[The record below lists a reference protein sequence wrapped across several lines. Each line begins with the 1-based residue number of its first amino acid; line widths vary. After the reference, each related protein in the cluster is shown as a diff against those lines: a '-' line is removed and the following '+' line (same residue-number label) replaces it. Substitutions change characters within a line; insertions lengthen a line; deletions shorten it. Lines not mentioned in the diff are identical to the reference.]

1 MKTNCFKQAS
11 LHYSLTVAILLS
23 LALPVVPGEAA
34 VETISRWGRTS
45 ATDGDSIHVNI
56 NGWGGAAND
65 PVNLTV
71 GKDTTT
77 QVTVDELNIGPYS
90 TTTVKGKDIEFT
102 GYAGAGTGSITIG
115 DATATD
121 SIHFAKNLNAYR
133 SGWDDSLSGG
143 TITARSAGDI
153 TVGEN
158 INATNTPTLDLAG
171 KDLTVAGRT
180 FFQDGSSSLKGT
192 DTVTLGTAGSN
203 QNSLQV
209 QYSYGKQNQSQ
220 SLYVGGEKAVTTLNG
235 DVFLT
240 SDGPQGNKVTLD
252 GSRITLNATVKPGDT
267 YDWSGRPNSL
277 YAKDVDV
284 TVGNQNTQ
292 STTLNGNLVLSGGS
306 VTLHGT
312 DAVTLNGAKGDGKQ
326 NVIQTAG
333 SNNDTVHV
341 GQADTKQTSITGA
354 MALAPH
360 STLAVQGKNVLLDNG
375 DNRVLAAAG
384 TKVAGTKAVQI
395 GNDPATS
402 DATENTVIKGGITLS
417 SSPLSIHGKNIT
429 WSEGMAPEGDT
440 RSIEEDNTGTHDALV
455 IQQQADTP
463 ATIGDPDSTV
473 SVDGRIISL
482 NGDIAVNGKDIR
494 LYEGTNKNQY
504 VVATTGYNV
513 SLGSDTT
520 DRLSIDGGVLATGG
534 SIDRGV
540 LAIGG
545 SSDGTMALKGRTIT
559 LDAERG
565 HNALQANDMSLDVGS
580 DATRQV
586 SINGEIF
593 SAGEHAPITVEGS
606 TVTLSGSGKED
617 ALVYTTGGSVN
628 VSADTLLVD
637 GTQATYAARTNGG
650 SITLGKEGTHGLI
663 NGELQNGLGGTLVV
677 NLTGADSAINGNIHD
692 LNVERGGDGSTT
704 LNLTDGAQWNF
715 DKDSSVTTL
724 EAKNGTIAF
733 DPSSIDQKLL
743 TRDMDGTGATVQI
756 NSTGT
761 SHDNDRLYIRSRH
774 TGRTE
779 LLLNPVSG
787 SWSDGALGSV
797 LVSVGDEQGSF
808 YVPQQEKTLFF
819 HHIDLGTYQRSNGD
833 AVTDGYNT
841 DWYLK
846 DFRKTET
853 DDHGNHTHFVQNLV
867 GTRGVNYQIWR
878 DGFDTLFKRV
888 GDLHSQSADHP
899 EGVWARVEGTR
910 DKRQGGEFAFG
921 TQSHTYQVG
930 YDKLLGQN
938 AKERHYQGIG
948 VEYNRGHGFWRGG
961 TSDVS
966 GFGVGLYDTH
976 VKPDGQYWDF
986 VVKGQH
992 LSDDVYG
999 GYGARTTLDNNGFS
1013 AGVEYGYKRQ
1023 NRQGWFVEPQAQFT
1037 LGWLKGAGATL
1048 ANGVQYEENDI
1059 HSAVGRAGLR
1069 AGYEDHRAQLFAKA
1083 DWYHEFGG
1091 SGQVRLSNDEG
1102 LLRLDQD
1109 YGDNWFEYGFGLAV
1123 QLAPNS
1129 QFYLDAEKSNSGAY
1143 HKDWSWDAGVRC
1155 TF

>member
-1 MKTNCFKQAS
+1 MKIICFKQSS
-11 LHYSLTVAILLS
+11 LHYSLTAAILLS
-23 LALPVVPGEAA
+23 LALPVLPGEAA

-121 SIHFAKNLNAYR
+121 SIHFAKGLYAYR
-133 SGWDDSLSGG
+133 SGWDYSLSGG
-143 TITARSAGDI
+143 TVTARSAGDI
-153 TVGEN
+153 TVDGGISAN
-158 INATNTPTLDLAG
+158 NGSTLDLAG
-171 KDLTVAGRT
+171 KDLTIAGKT
-180 FFQDGSSSLKGT
+180 FFQDGSSSLEGT
-192 DTVTLGTAGSN
+192 GTVTLGTAGSN
-203 QNSLQV
+203 QNALQV
-209 QYSYGKQNQSQ
+209 IYTYGNKNQ

-235 DVFLT
+235 GAFLD
-240 SDGPQGNKVTLD
+240 SDGSLGNKVTLD
-252 GSRITLNATVKPGDT
+252 GSRIALNATVKPDASDP
-267 YDWSGRPNSL
+267 DWAGRSNSL
-277 YAKDVDV
+277 YVKDVDV
-284 TVGNQNTQ
+284 TVGNQNTET
-292 STTLNGNLVLSGGS
+292 TTLNGNLTLSGGS
-306 VTLHGT
+306 ATLYGT
-312 DAVTLNGAKGDGKQ
+312 DAVTLNGARGDKQ
-326 NVIQTAG
+326 AVIRMAG
-333 SNNDTVHV
+333 AGHDTVHV

-354 MALAPH
+354 IAMAYDT
-360 STLAVQGKNVLLDNG
+360 TLTVSGKNILLDNG
-375 DNRVLAAAG
+375 GNRVLVAAG
-384 TKVAGTKAVQI
+384 SKTIQL
-395 GNDPATS
+395 GNDPAAG
-402 DATENTVIKGGITLS
+402 DDTENTVIKGGVTLS
-417 SSPLSIHGKNIT
+417 ASPLSIHGKNIT
-429 WSEGMAPEGDT
+429 WSEGMDPEWGT
-440 RSIEEDNTGTHDALV
+440 KSIEEDNTDTHDALV
-455 IQQQADTP
+455 IQHQDDTP
-463 ATIGDPDSTV
+463 ATIGDSDSTV
-473 SVDGRIISL
+473 SVDGRLISL
-482 NGDIAVNGKDIR
+482 NGDIAVDGKAIH
-494 LYEGTNKNQY
+494 LFEGTNKNQY
-504 VVATTGYNV
+504 LVATTGYNV
-513 SLGSDTT
+513 DLGSDTT
-520 DRLSIDGGVLATGG
+520 ETLAIDGGVLAM
-534 SIDRGV
+534 
-540 LAIGG
+540 GG
-545 SSDGTMALKGRTIT
+545 SSDGTMTLKGRTIT
-559 LDAERG
+559 LDAGSG
-565 HNALQANDMSLDVGS
+565 HNAIQANNMPLDVGDTS
-580 DATRQV
+580 TKQV
-586 SINGEIF
+586 AVNGEIF

-617 ALVYTTGGSVN
+617 ALVYTTGGSVD

-637 GTQATYAARTNGG
+637 GTQSTYAARTGGG
-650 SITLGKEGTHGLI
+650 SITLGKTGTHGLI

-692 LNVERGGDGSTT
+692 LNVEQGGDGNTT

-733 DPSSIDQKLL
+733 EPSSTDQKLL

-761 SHDNDRLYIRSRH
+761 SHDNDRLYIRGSH

-808 YVPQQEKTLFF
+808 YVPQQEKDLFF
-819 HHIDLGTYQRSNGD
+819 HHIDLGTYQRCNGD
-833 AVTDGYNT
+833 TVTDGYNT

-867 GTRGVNYQIWR
+867 GARGVNYQIWR

-938 AKERHYQGIG
+938 NKERHYQGIG

-1069 AGYEDHRAQLFAKA
+1069 AGFEDHRAQLFAKA

-1129 QFYLDAEKSNSGAY
+1129 QFYLDAEKSNTGAY
-1143 HKDWSWDAGVRC
+1143 HKNWSWDAGVRW

>member
-1 MKTNCFKQAS
+1 MKIICFKQSS

-121 SIHFAKNLNAYR
+121 SIHFAKGLYAYR
-133 SGWDDSLSGG
+133 SGWDYSLSGG
-143 TITARSAGDI
+143 TVTARSAGDI
-153 TVGEN
+153 TVDGGISAN
-158 INATNTPTLDLAG
+158 NGSTLDLAG
-171 KDLTVAGRT
+171 KDLTIAGKT
-180 FFQDGSSSLKGT
+180 FFQDGSSSLEGT
-192 DTVTLGTAGSN
+192 GTVTLGTAGSN
-203 QNSLQV
+203 QNALQV
-209 QYSYGKQNQSQ
+209 IYTYGNKNQ
-220 SLYVGGEKAVTTLNG
+220 SLYVGGEKVVTTLNG
-235 DVFLT
+235 GAFLD
-240 SDGPQGNKVTLD
+240 SDGSLGNKVTLD
-252 GSRITLNATVKPGDT
+252 GSRIALNATVKPDASDP
-267 YDWSGRPNSL
+267 DWAGRSNSL
-277 YAKDVDV
+277 YVKDVDV
-284 TVGNQNTQ
+284 TVGNQNTET
-292 STTLNGNLVLSGGS
+292 TTLNGNLTLSGGS
-306 VTLHGT
+306 ATLYGT
-312 DAVTLNGAKGDGKQ
+312 DAVTLNGARGDKQ
-326 NVIQTAG
+326 AVIRMAG
-333 SNNDTVHV
+333 AGHDTVHV

-354 MALAPH
+354 IAMAYDT
-360 STLAVQGKNVLLDNG
+360 TLTVSGKNILLDNG
-375 DNRVLAAAG
+375 GNRVLVAAG
-384 TKVAGTKAVQI
+384 SKTIQL
-395 GNDPATS
+395 GNDPAAG
-402 DATENTVIKGGITLS
+402 DATENTVIKGGVTLS
-417 SSPLSIHGKNIT
+417 ASPLSIHGKNIT
-429 WSEGMAPEGDT
+429 WSEGMDPEWGT
-440 RSIEEDNTGTHDALV
+440 KSIEEDNTDTHDALV
-455 IQQQADTP
+455 IQHQDDTP
-463 ATIGDPDSTV
+463 ATIGDSDSTV
-473 SVDGRIISL
+473 SVDGRLISL
-482 NGDIAVNGKDIR
+482 SGDMTVNGKAIH
-494 LYEGTNKNQY
+494 LFEGTNKNQY
-504 VVATTGYNV
+504 LVATTGYNV
-513 SLGSDTT
+513 DLGSDTT
-520 DRLSIDGGVLATGG
+520 ETLAIDGGVLAMGG
-534 SIDRGV
+534 N
-540 LAIGG
+540 
-545 SSDGTMALKGRTIT
+545 SDGTMALKGQAIT
-559 LDAERG
+559 LDAGSG
-565 HNALQANDMSLDVGS
+565 HNAIQANNMPLDVGDTS
-580 DATRQV
+580 TKQV
-586 SINGEIF
+586 AVNGEIF

-650 SITLGKEGTHGLI
+650 SITLGKDGTHGLI
-663 NGELQNGLGGTLVV
+663 NGNLQNGLGGTLVV

-692 LNVERGGDGSTT
+692 LNVEQGGDGTTT

-733 DPSSIDQKLL
+733 DPSSTDQKLL
-743 TRDMDGTGATVQI
+743 TRDMDGIGATVQI

-761 SHDNDRLYIRSRH
+761 SHDNDRLYIRGSH

-819 HHIDLGTYQRSNGD
+819 HHVDLGTYQRSKGD
-833 AVTDGYNT
+833 TVTDGYNT

-867 GTRGVNYQIWR
+867 GARGVNYQIWR

-899 EGVWARVEGTR
+899 EGVWARVQGTR
-910 DKRQGGEFAFG
+910 DERQGGEFAFG

-948 VEYNRGHGFWRGG
+948 VEYNRGHGFWQGG

-1023 NRQGWFVEPQAQFT
+1023 DRQGWFVEPQAQFT

-1069 AGYEDHRAQLFAKA
+1069 AGFEDHRAQLFAKA

-1143 HKDWSWDAGVRC
+1143 HKNWSWDAGVRW

>member
-1 MKTNCFKQAS
+1 MKIICFKQSS
-11 LHYSLTVAILLS
+11 LHYSLTAAILLS
-23 LALPVVPGEAA
+23 LALPVLPGEAA

-121 SIHFAKNLNAYR
+121 SIHFAKGLYAYR
-133 SGWDDSLSGG
+133 SGWDYSLSGG
-143 TITARSAGDI
+143 TVTARSAGDI
-153 TVGEN
+153 TVDGGISAN
-158 INATNTPTLDLAG
+158 NGSTLDLAG
-171 KDLTVAGRT
+171 KDLTIAGKT
-180 FFQDGSSSLKGT
+180 FFQDGSSSLEGT
-192 DTVTLGTAGSN
+192 GTVTLGTAGSN
-203 QNSLQV
+203 QNALQV
-209 QYSYGKQNQSQ
+209 IYTYGNKNQ

-235 DVFLT
+235 GAFLD
-240 SDGPQGNKVTLD
+240 SDGSLGNKVTLD
-252 GSRITLNATVKPGDT
+252 GSRIALNATVKPDASDP
-267 YDWSGRPNSL
+267 DWAGRSNSL
-277 YAKDVDV
+277 YVKDVDV
-284 TVGNQNTQ
+284 TVGNQNTET
-292 STTLNGNLVLSGGS
+292 TTLNGNLTLSGGS
-306 VTLHGT
+306 ATLYGT
-312 DAVTLNGAKGDGKQ
+312 DAVTLNGARGDKQ
-326 NVIQTAG
+326 AVIRMAG
-333 SNNDTVHV
+333 AGHDTVHV

-354 MALAPH
+354 IAMAYDT
-360 STLAVQGKNVLLDNG
+360 TLTVSGKNILLDNG
-375 DNRVLAAAG
+375 GNRVLVAAG
-384 TKVAGTKAVQI
+384 SKTIQL
-395 GNDPATS
+395 GNDPAAG
-402 DATENTVIKGGITLS
+402 DATENTVIKGGVTLS
-417 SSPLSIHGKNIT
+417 ASPLSIHGKNIT
-429 WSEGMAPEGDT
+429 WSEGMDPEWGT
-440 RSIEEDNTGTHDALV
+440 KSIEEDNTDTHDALV
-455 IQQQADTP
+455 IQHQDDTP
-463 ATIGDPDSTV
+463 ATIGDSDSTV
-473 SVDGRIISL
+473 SVDGRLISL
-482 NGDIAVNGKDIR
+482 NGDIAVDGKAIH
-494 LYEGTNKNQY
+494 LFEGTNKNQY
-504 VVATTGYNV
+504 LVATTGYNV
-513 SLGSDTT
+513 DLGSDTT
-520 DRLSIDGGVLATGG
+520 ETLAIDGGVLAM
-534 SIDRGV
+534 
-540 LAIGG
+540 GG
-545 SSDGTMALKGRTIT
+545 SSDGTMTLKGRTIT
-559 LDAERG
+559 LDAGSG
-565 HNALQANDMSLDVGS
+565 HNAIQANNMPLDVGDTS
-580 DATRQV
+580 TKQV
-586 SINGEIF
+586 AVNGEIF

-617 ALVYTTGGSVN
+617 ALVYTTGGSVD

-637 GTQATYAARTNGG
+637 GTQSTYAARTGGG
-650 SITLGKEGTHGLI
+650 SITLGKTGTHGLI

-692 LNVERGGDGSTT
+692 LNVEQGGDGNTT

-733 DPSSIDQKLL
+733 EPSSTDQKLL

-761 SHDNDRLYIRSRH
+761 SHDNDRLYIRGSH

-808 YVPQQEKTLFF
+808 YVPQQEKDLFF
-819 HHIDLGTYQRSNGD
+819 HHIDLGTYQRCNGD
-833 AVTDGYNT
+833 TVTDGYNT

-867 GTRGVNYQIWR
+867 GARGVNYQIWR

-910 DKRQGGEFAFG
+910 DERQGGEFAFG

-938 AKERHYQGIG
+938 NKERHYQGIG

-1069 AGYEDHRAQLFAKA
+1069 AGFEDHRAQLFAKA

-1129 QFYLDAEKSNSGAY
+1129 QFYLDAEKSNTGAY
-1143 HKDWSWDAGVRC
+1143 HKNWSWDAGVRW

>member
-1 MKTNCFKQAS
+1 MKIICFKQSS
-11 LHYSLTVAILLS
+11 LHYSLTAAILLS
-23 LALPVVPGEAA
+23 LALPVLPGEAA

-121 SIHFAKNLNAYR
+121 SIHFAKGLYAYR
-133 SGWDDSLSGG
+133 SGWDYSLSGG
-143 TITARSAGDI
+143 TVTARSAGDI
-153 TVGEN
+153 TVDGGISAN
-158 INATNTPTLDLAG
+158 NGSTLDLAG
-171 KDLTVAGRT
+171 KDLTIAGKT
-180 FFQDGSSSLKGT
+180 FFQDGSSSLEGT
-192 DTVTLGTAGSN
+192 GTVTLGTAGSN
-203 QNSLQV
+203 QNALQV
-209 QYSYGKQNQSQ
+209 IYTYGNKNQ

-235 DVFLT
+235 GAFLD
-240 SDGPQGNKVTLD
+240 SDGSLGNKVTLD
-252 GSRITLNATVKPGDT
+252 GSRIALNATVKPDASDP
-267 YDWSGRPNSL
+267 DWAGRSNSL
-277 YAKDVDV
+277 YVKDVDV
-284 TVGNQNTQ
+284 TVGNQNTET
-292 STTLNGNLVLSGGS
+292 TTLNGNLTLSGGS
-306 VTLHGT
+306 ATLYGT
-312 DAVTLNGAKGDGKQ
+312 DAVTLNGARGDKQ
-326 NVIQTAG
+326 AVIRMAG
-333 SNNDTVHV
+333 AGHDTVHV

-354 MALAPH
+354 IAMAYDT
-360 STLAVQGKNVLLDNG
+360 TLTVSGKNILLDNG
-375 DNRVLAAAG
+375 GNRVLVAAG
-384 TKVAGTKAVQI
+384 SKTIQL
-395 GNDPATS
+395 GNDPAAG
-402 DATENTVIKGGITLS
+402 DATENTVIKGGVTLS
-417 SSPLSIHGKNIT
+417 ASPLSIHGKNIT
-429 WSEGMAPEGDT
+429 WSEGMDPEWGT
-440 RSIEEDNTGTHDALV
+440 KSIEEDNTDTHDALV
-455 IQQQADTP
+455 IQHQDDTP
-463 ATIGDPDSTV
+463 ATIGDSDSTV
-473 SVDGRIISL
+473 SVDGRLISL
-482 NGDIAVNGKDIR
+482 NGDIAVDGKAIH
-494 LYEGTNKNQY
+494 LFEGTNKNQY
-504 VVATTGYNV
+504 LVATTGYNV
-513 SLGSDTT
+513 DLGSDTT
-520 DRLSIDGGVLATGG
+520 ETLAIDGGVLAM
-534 SIDRGV
+534 
-540 LAIGG
+540 GG
-545 SSDGTMALKGRTIT
+545 SSDGTMTLKGRTIT
-559 LDAERG
+559 LDAGSG
-565 HNALQANDMSLDVGS
+565 HNAIQANNMPLDVGDTS
-580 DATRQV
+580 TKQV
-586 SINGEIF
+586 AVNGEIF

-617 ALVYTTGGSVN
+617 ALVYTTGGSVD

-637 GTQATYAARTNGG
+637 GTQSTYAARTGGG
-650 SITLGKEGTHGLI
+650 SITLGKTGTHGLI

-692 LNVERGGDGSTT
+692 LNVEQGGDGNTT

-733 DPSSIDQKLL
+733 EPSSTDQKLL

-761 SHDNDRLYIRSRH
+761 SHDNDRLYIRGSH

-808 YVPQQEKTLFF
+808 YVPQQEKDLFF
-819 HHIDLGTYQRSNGD
+819 HHIDLGTYQRCNGD
-833 AVTDGYNT
+833 TVTDGYNT

-867 GTRGVNYQIWR
+867 GARGVNYQIWR

-938 AKERHYQGIG
+938 NKERHYQGIG

-1069 AGYEDHRAQLFAKA
+1069 AGFEDHRAQLFAKA

-1129 QFYLDAEKSNSGAY
+1129 QFYLDAEKSNTGAY
-1143 HKDWSWDAGVRC
+1143 HKNWSWDAGVRW

>member
-1 MKTNCFKQAS
+1 M
-11 LHYSLTVAILLS
+11 
-23 LALPVVPGEAA
+23 
-34 VETISRWGRTS
+34 
-45 ATDGDSIHVNI
+45 
-56 NGWGGAAND
+56 
-65 PVNLTV
+65 
-71 GKDTTT
+71 
-77 QVTVDELNIGPYS
+77 
-90 TTTVKGKDIEFT
+90 
-102 GYAGAGTGSITIG
+102 
-115 DATATD
+115 
-121 SIHFAKNLNAYR
+121 
-133 SGWDDSLSGG
+133 
-143 TITARSAGDI
+143 
-153 TVGEN
+153 
-158 INATNTPTLDLAG
+158 DLAG
-171 KDLTVAGRT
+171 KDLTIAGKT
-180 FFQDGSSSLKGT
+180 FFQDGSSSLEGT
-192 DTVTLGTAGSN
+192 GTVTLGTAGSN
-203 QNSLQV
+203 QNALQV
-209 QYSYGKQNQSQ
+209 IYTYGNKNQ

-235 DVFLT
+235 GAFLD
-240 SDGPQGNKVTLD
+240 SDGSLGNKVTLD
-252 GSRITLNATVKPGDT
+252 GSRIALNATVKPDASDP
-267 YDWSGRPNSL
+267 DWAGRSNSL
-277 YAKDVDV
+277 YVKDVDV
-284 TVGNQNTQ
+284 TVGNQNTET
-292 STTLNGNLVLSGGS
+292 TTLNGNLTLSGGS
-306 VTLHGT
+306 ATLYGT
-312 DAVTLNGAKGDGKQ
+312 DAVTLNGARGDKQ
-326 NVIQTAG
+326 AVIRMAG
-333 SNNDTVHV
+333 AGHDTVHV

-354 MALAPH
+354 IAMAYDT
-360 STLAVQGKNVLLDNG
+360 TLTVSGKNILLDNG
-375 DNRVLAAAG
+375 GNRVLVAAG
-384 TKVAGTKAVQI
+384 SKTIQL
-395 GNDPATS
+395 GNDPAAG
-402 DATENTVIKGGITLS
+402 DATENTVIKGGVTLS
-417 SSPLSIHGKNIT
+417 ASPLSIHGKNIT
-429 WSEGMAPEGDT
+429 WSEGMDPEWGT
-440 RSIEEDNTGTHDALV
+440 KSIEEDNTDTHDALV
-455 IQQQADTP
+455 IQHQDDTP
-463 ATIGDPDSTV
+463 ATIGDSDSTV
-473 SVDGRIISL
+473 SVDGRLISL
-482 NGDIAVNGKDIR
+482 NGDIAVDGKAIH
-494 LYEGTNKNQY
+494 LFEGTNKNQY
-504 VVATTGYNV
+504 LVATTGYNV
-513 SLGSDTT
+513 DLGSDTT
-520 DRLSIDGGVLATGG
+520 ETLAIDGGVLAM
-534 SIDRGV
+534 
-540 LAIGG
+540 GG
-545 SSDGTMALKGRTIT
+545 SSDGTMTLKGRTIT
-559 LDAERG
+559 LDAGSG
-565 HNALQANDMSLDVGS
+565 HNAIQANNMPLDVGDTS
-580 DATRQV
+580 TKQV
-586 SINGEIF
+586 AVNGEIF

-617 ALVYTTGGSVN
+617 ALVYTTGGSVD

-637 GTQATYAARTNGG
+637 GTQSTYAARTGGG
-650 SITLGKEGTHGLI
+650 SITLGKTGTHGLI

-692 LNVERGGDGSTT
+692 LNVEQGGDGNTT

-733 DPSSIDQKLL
+733 EPSSTDQKLL

-761 SHDNDRLYIRSRH
+761 SHDNDRLYIRGSH

-779 LLLNPVSG
+779 LLLNPVNG

-808 YVPQQEKTLFF
+808 YVPQQEKDLFF
-819 HHIDLGTYQRSNGD
+819 HHIDLGTYQRCNGD
-833 AVTDGYNT
+833 TVTDGYNT

-867 GTRGVNYQIWR
+867 GARGVNYQIWR

-910 DKRQGGEFAFG
+910 DKRQDGEFAFG

-938 AKERHYQGIG
+938 NKERHYQGIG

-1083 DWYHEFGG
+1083 NWYHEFGG

-1143 HKDWSWDAGVRC
+1143 HKDWSWDAGVRW

>member
-1 MKTNCFKQAS
+1 MKIICFKQSS
-11 LHYSLTVAILLS
+11 LHYSLTAAILLS
-23 LALPVVPGEAA
+23 LALPVLPGEAA

-121 SIHFAKNLNAYR
+121 SIHFAKGLYAYR
-133 SGWDDSLSGG
+133 SGWDYSLSGG
-143 TITARSAGDI
+143 TVTARSAGDI
-153 TVGEN
+153 TVDGGISAN
-158 INATNTPTLDLAG
+158 NGSTLDLAG
-171 KDLTVAGRT
+171 KDLTIAGKT
-180 FFQDGSSSLKGT
+180 FFQDGSSSLEGT
-192 DTVTLGTAGSN
+192 GTVTLGTAGSN
-203 QNSLQV
+203 QNALQV
-209 QYSYGKQNQSQ
+209 IYTYGNKNQ

-235 DVFLT
+235 GAFLD
-240 SDGPQGNKVTLD
+240 SDGSLGNKVTLD
-252 GSRITLNATVKPGDT
+252 GSRIALNATVKPDASDP
-267 YDWSGRPNSL
+267 DWAGRSNSL
-277 YAKDVDV
+277 YVKDVDV
-284 TVGNQNTQ
+284 TVGNQNTET
-292 STTLNGNLVLSGGS
+292 TTLNGNLTLSGGS
-306 VTLHGT
+306 ATLYGT
-312 DAVTLNGAKGDGKQ
+312 DAVTLNGARGDKQ
-326 NVIQTAG
+326 AVIRMAG
-333 SNNDTVHV
+333 AGHDTVHV

-354 MALAPH
+354 IAMAYDT
-360 STLAVQGKNVLLDNG
+360 TLTVSGKNILLDNG
-375 DNRVLAAAG
+375 GNRVLVAAG
-384 TKVAGTKAVQI
+384 SKTIQL
-395 GNDPATS
+395 GNDPAAG
-402 DATENTVIKGGITLS
+402 DATENTVIKGGVTLS
-417 SSPLSIHGKNIT
+417 ASPLSIHGKNIT
-429 WSEGMAPEGDT
+429 WSEGMDPEWGT
-440 RSIEEDNTGTHDALV
+440 KSIEEDNTDTHDALV
-455 IQQQADTP
+455 IQHQDDTP
-463 ATIGDPDSTV
+463 ATIGDSDSTV
-473 SVDGRIISL
+473 SVDGRLISL
-482 NGDIAVNGKDIR
+482 NGDIAVDGKAIH
-494 LYEGTNKNQY
+494 LFEGTNKNQY
-504 VVATTGYNV
+504 LVATTGYNV
-513 SLGSDTT
+513 DLGSDTT
-520 DRLSIDGGVLATGG
+520 ETLAIDGGVLAM
-534 SIDRGV
+534 
-540 LAIGG
+540 GG
-545 SSDGTMALKGRTIT
+545 SSDGTMTLKGRTIT
-559 LDAERG
+559 LDAGSG
-565 HNALQANDMSLDVGS
+565 HNAIQANNMPLDVGDTS
-580 DATRQV
+580 TKQV
-586 SINGEIF
+586 AVNGEIF

-617 ALVYTTGGSVN
+617 ALVYTTGGSVD

-637 GTQATYAARTNGG
+637 GTQSTYAARTGGG
-650 SITLGKEGTHGLI
+650 SITLGKTGTHGLI

-692 LNVERGGDGSTT
+692 LNVEQGGDGTTT
-704 LNLTDGAQWNF
+704 LNLMDGAQWNF

-733 DPSSIDQKLL
+733 EPSSTDQKLL

-761 SHDNDRLYIRSRH
+761 SHDNDRLYIRGSH

-808 YVPQQEKTLFF
+808 YVPQQEKDLFF
-819 HHIDLGTYQRSNGD
+819 HHIDLGTYQRCNGD
-833 AVTDGYNT
+833 TVTDGYNT

-867 GTRGVNYQIWR
+867 GARGVNYQIWR

-938 AKERHYQGIG
+938 NKERHYQGIG

-1069 AGYEDHRAQLFAKA
+1069 AGFEDHRAQLFAKA
-1083 DWYHEFGG
+1083 NWYHEFGG

-1143 HKDWSWDAGVRC
+1143 HKDWSWDAGVRW

>member
-1 MKTNCFKQAS
+1 MKIICFKQSS
-11 LHYSLTVAILLS
+11 LHYSLTAAILLS

-34 VETISRWGRTS
+34 VETISRWGNTS
-45 ATDGDSIHVNI
+45 ATEGDSIHVNI

-121 SIHFAKNLNAYR
+121 SIHFAKGLYAYR
-133 SGWDDSLSGG
+133 SGWDYSLSGG
-143 TITARSAGDI
+143 TVTARSAGDI
-153 TVGEN
+153 TVDGGISAN
-158 INATNTPTLDLAG
+158 NGSTLDLAG
-171 KDLTVAGRT
+171 KDLTIAGKT
-180 FFQDGSSSLKGT
+180 FFQDGSSSLEGT
-192 DTVTLGTAGSN
+192 GTVTLGTAGSN
-203 QNSLQV
+203 QNALQV
-209 QYSYGKQNQSQ
+209 IYTYGNKNQ

-235 DVFLT
+235 GAFLD
-240 SDGPQGNKVTLD
+240 SDGSLGNKVTLD
-252 GSRITLNATVKPGDT
+252 GSRIALNATVKPDASDP
-267 YDWSGRPNSL
+267 DWAGRSNSL
-277 YAKDVDV
+277 YVKDVDV
-284 TVGNQNTQ
+284 TVGNQNTET
-292 STTLNGNLVLSGGS
+292 TTLNGNLTLSGGS
-306 VTLHGT
+306 ATLYGT
-312 DAVTLNGAKGDGKQ
+312 DAVTLNGARGDKQ
-326 NVIQTAG
+326 AVIRMAG
-333 SNNDTVHV
+333 AGHDTVHV

-354 MALAPH
+354 IAMAYDT
-360 STLAVQGKNVLLDNG
+360 TLTVSGKNILLDNG
-375 DNRVLAAAG
+375 GNRVLVAAG
-384 TKVAGTKAVQI
+384 SKTIQL
-395 GNDPATS
+395 GNDPAAG
-402 DATENTVIKGGITLS
+402 DATENTVIKGGVTLS
-417 SSPLSIHGKNIT
+417 ASPLSIHGKNIT
-429 WSEGMAPEGDT
+429 WSEGMDPEWGT
-440 RSIEEDNTGTHDALV
+440 KSIEEDNTDTHDALV
-455 IQQQADTP
+455 IQHQDDTP
-463 ATIGDPDSTV
+463 ATIGDSDSTV
-473 SVDGRIISL
+473 SVDGRLISL
-482 NGDIAVNGKDIR
+482 NGDIAVDGKAIH
-494 LYEGTNKNQY
+494 LFEGTNKNQY
-504 VVATTGYNV
+504 LVATTGYNV
-513 SLGSDTT
+513 DLGSDTT
-520 DRLSIDGGVLATGG
+520 ETLAIDGGVLAM
-534 SIDRGV
+534 
-540 LAIGG
+540 GG

-692 LNVERGGDGSTT
+692 LNVEQGGDGTTT
-704 LNLTDGAQWNF
+704 LNLMDGAQWNF

-733 DPSSIDQKLL
+733 DPSSTDQKLL

-761 SHDNDRLYIRSRH
+761 SHDNDRLYIRGSH

-819 HHIDLGTYQRSNGD
+819 HHVDLGTYQRSNGD

-853 DDHGNHTHFVQNLV
+853 DDHGKHTHFVQNLV
-867 GTRGVNYQIWR
+867 GARGVNYQIWR

-910 DKRQGGEFAFG
+910 DERQGGEFAFG

-930 YDKLLGQN
+930 YDKLLG
-938 AKERHYQGIG
+938 
-948 VEYNRGHGFWRGG
+948 
-961 TSDVS
+961 
-966 GFGVGLYDTH
+966 
-976 VKPDGQYWDF
+976 
-986 VVKGQH
+986 
-992 LSDDVYG
+992 
-999 GYGARTTLDNNGFS
+999 
-1013 AGVEYGYKRQ
+1013 
-1023 NRQGWFVEPQAQFT
+1023 
-1037 LGWLKGAGATL
+1037 
-1048 ANGVQYEENDI
+1048 
-1059 HSAVGRAGLR
+1059 
-1069 AGYEDHRAQLFAKA
+1069 
-1083 DWYHEFGG
+1083 
-1091 SGQVRLSNDEG
+1091 
-1102 LLRLDQD
+1102 
-1109 YGDNWFEYGFGLAV
+1109 
-1123 QLAPNS
+1123 
-1129 QFYLDAEKSNSGAY
+1129 
-1143 HKDWSWDAGVRC
+1143 
-1155 TF
+1155 

>member
-1 MKTNCFKQAS
+1 MKTIYSKHKT
-11 LHYSLTVAILLS
+11 LGRSLTAAILLS
-23 LALPVVPGEAA
+23 LALPVLPGEAA
-34 VETISRWGRTS
+34 ETISRWTRTS
-45 ATDGDSIHVNI
+45 ATEGDSIAVDI
-56 NGWGGAAND
+56 NGWGGEAAD

-71 GKDTTT
+71 GKDTT
-77 QVTVDELNIGPYS
+77 QKVTIGEYNAGPYS
-90 TTTVKGKDIEFT
+90 TTTVKGKEIGFT
-102 GYAGAGTGSITIG
+102 GYTGVGSGSITIG

-143 TITARSAGDI
+143 TIIARSAGDI
-153 TVGEN
+153 TVDGN

-192 DTVTLGTAGSN
+192 DTVTLGTAGGD
-203 QNSLQV
+203 QNALQV
-209 QYSYGKQNQSQ
+209 IYTYGNKNQ

-235 DVFLT
+235 GAFLD
-240 SDGPQGNKVTLD
+240 SDGPLGNKVTLD
-252 GSRITLNATVKPGDT
+252 GSRITLNATVKPDASD
-267 YDWSGRPNSL
+267 YDWAGRSNSL
-277 YAKDVDV
+277 YVKDVDV
-284 TVGNQNTQ
+284 TVGNKNTE
-292 STTLNGNLVLSGGS
+292 STTLNGNLTLSGGS
-306 VTLHGT
+306 ATLHGT
-312 DAVTLNGAKGDGKQ
+312 DAVTLNGAKGDKQ
-326 NVIQTAG
+326 AVIRMAG
-333 SNNDTVHV
+333 SGHDTVHV
-341 GQADTKQTSITGA
+341 GQADTKQTSITGGIA
-354 MALAPH
+354 MAYDT
-360 STLAVQGKNVLLDNG
+360 TLTVSGKNVLLDNR
-375 DNRVLAAAG
+375 DNRLLVAAG
-384 TKVAGTKAVQI
+384 TKTLQI
-395 GNDPATS
+395 GNDPAAG
-402 DATENTVIKGGITLS
+402 DATENTIIKGGIVLS
-417 SSPLSIHGKNIT
+417 ASPLAIHGKNIT
-429 WSEGMAPEGDT
+429 WSEVMAPELN
-440 RSIEEDNTGTHDALV
+440 IEPGNTGTHDALV
-455 IQQQADTP
+455 IQHQDDTP
-463 ATIGDPDSTV
+463 ATIGDSDSTV
-473 SVDGRIISL
+473 SVDGRLISL
-482 NGDIAVNGKDIR
+482 SGDIVVDGKDIH

-504 VVATTGYNV
+504 LVATTGYNV
-513 SLGSDTT
+513 DLGSDTT
-520 DRLSIDGGVLATGG
+520 ETLAIDGGVLAM
-534 SIDRGV
+534 
-540 LAIGG
+540 GG
-545 SSDGTMALKGRTIT
+545 SSDGTMTLKGQTIT
-559 LDAERG
+559 LDAGSG
-565 HNALQANDMSLDVGS
+565 HNALQANNMPLDVG
-580 DATRQV
+580 DASTKQV
-586 SINGEIF
+586 AVNGEIF

-606 TVTLSGSGKED
+606 TVTLSGNGKED

-650 SITLGKEGTHGLI
+650 SITLGKDGTHGLI
-663 NGELQNGLGGTLVV
+663 NGNLQNGLGGTLVV

-692 LNVERGGDGSTT
+692 LNVEQGGDGTTT

-733 DPSSIDQKLL
+733 DPSSTDQKLL
-743 TRDMDGTGATVQI
+743 TRNMDGIGATVQI

-761 SHDNDRLYIRSRH
+761 SHDNDRLYIRGSH

-779 LLLNPVSG
+779 LQLNPVSG
-787 SWSDGALGSV
+787 SWSDGALGSI

-819 HHIDLGTYQRSNGD
+819 HHVDLGTYQRSNGD
-833 AVTDGYNT
+833 TVTDGYNT

-867 GTRGVNYQIWR
+867 GARGVNYQIWR
-878 DGFDTLFKRV
+878 DGFDTLFKRL

-899 EGVWARVEGTR
+899 EGVWARVKGTR
-910 DKRQGGEFAFG
+910 DERRGGEFGFG

-948 VEYNRGHGFWRGG
+948 LEYNRGHGFWQGG
-961 TSDVS
+961 TSDVN

-1013 AGVEYGYKRQ
+1013 AGAEYGYKRQ

-1069 AGYEDHRAQLFAKA
+1069 AGFEGPRAQLFAKA
-1083 DWYHEFGG
+1083 DWFHEFGG
-1091 SGQVRLSNDEG
+1091 NGQVRLSNDEG
-1102 LLRLDQD
+1102 LLRLRQD
-1109 YGDNWFEYGFGLAV
+1109 YSDNWFEYGFGLAV

-1129 QFYLDAEKSNSGAY
+1129 QFYLDAEKSNTGAY
-1143 HKDWSWDAGVRC
+1143 HKNWSWDAGVRW

>member
-1 MKTNCFKQAS
+1 MKIICFKQSS
-11 LHYSLTVAILLS
+11 LHYSLTAAILLS
-23 LALPVVPGEAA
+23 LALPVLPGEAA

-121 SIHFAKNLNAYR
+121 SIHFAKGLYAYR
-133 SGWDDSLSGG
+133 SGWDYSLSGG
-143 TITARSAGDI
+143 TVTARSAGDI
-153 TVGEN
+153 TVDGGISAN
-158 INATNTPTLDLAG
+158 NGSTLDLAG
-171 KDLTVAGRT
+171 KDLTIAGKT
-180 FFQDGSSSLKGT
+180 FFQDGSSSLEGT
-192 DTVTLGTAGSN
+192 GTVTLGTAGSN
-203 QNSLQV
+203 QNALQV
-209 QYSYGKQNQSQ
+209 IYTYGNKNQ

-235 DVFLT
+235 GAFLD
-240 SDGPQGNKVTLD
+240 SDGSLGNKVTLD
-252 GSRITLNATVKPGDT
+252 GSRIALNATVKPDASDP
-267 YDWSGRPNSL
+267 DWAGRSNSL
-277 YAKDVDV
+277 YVKDVDV
-284 TVGNQNTQ
+284 TVGNQNTET
-292 STTLNGNLVLSGGS
+292 TTLNGNLTLSGGS
-306 VTLHGT
+306 ATLYGT
-312 DAVTLNGAKGDGKQ
+312 DAVTLNGARGDKQ
-326 NVIQTAG
+326 AVIRMAG
-333 SNNDTVHV
+333 AGHDTVHV

-354 MALAPH
+354 IAMAYDT
-360 STLAVQGKNVLLDNG
+360 TLTVSGKNILLDNG
-375 DNRVLAAAG
+375 GNRVLVAAG
-384 TKVAGTKAVQI
+384 SKTIQL
-395 GNDPATS
+395 GNDPAAG
-402 DATENTVIKGGITLS
+402 DATENTVIKGGVTLS
-417 SSPLSIHGKNIT
+417 ASPLSIHGKNIT
-429 WSEGMAPEGDT
+429 WSEGMDPEWGT
-440 RSIEEDNTGTHDALV
+440 KSIEEDNTDTHDALV
-455 IQQQADTP
+455 IQHQDDTP
-463 ATIGDPDSTV
+463 ATIGDSDSTV
-473 SVDGRIISL
+473 SVDGRLISL
-482 NGDIAVNGKDIR
+482 NGDIAVDGKAIH
-494 LYEGTNKNQY
+494 LFEGTNKNQY
-504 VVATTGYNV
+504 LVATTGYNV
-513 SLGSDTT
+513 DLGSDTT
-520 DRLSIDGGVLATGG
+520 ETLAIDGGVLAM
-534 SIDRGV
+534 
-540 LAIGG
+540 GG
-545 SSDGTMALKGRTIT
+545 SSDGTMTLKGRTIT
-559 LDAERG
+559 LDAGSG
-565 HNALQANDMSLDVGS
+565 HNAIQANNMPLDVGDTS
-580 DATRQV
+580 TKQV
-586 SINGEIF
+586 AVNGEIF

-617 ALVYTTGGSVN
+617 ALVYTTGGSVA
-628 VSADTLLVD
+628 VSGDTLLVD
-637 GTQATYAARTNGG
+637 GAQATYAARTNGG

-663 NGELQNGLGGTLVV
+663 KGELQNGQGGTLVV

-692 LNVERGGDGSTT
+692 LNVEQGGDGTTT
-704 LNLTDGAQWNF
+704 LNLTNGAKWNF

-724 EAKNGTIAF
+724 AAAHGLIRF
-733 DPSSIDQKLL
+733 DPASTNQKLL
-743 TRDMDGTGATVQI
+743 TRDMDGTWASVQI

-761 SHDNDRLYIRSRH
+761 SQDNDRLYIRGNH
-774 TGRTE
+774 TGRTA
-779 LLLNPVSG
+779 LLLNPTSG

-808 YVPQQEKTLFF
+808 YVPAREKTLFF
-819 HHIDLGTYQRSNGD
+819 HHTDLGTYERSKGD
-833 AVTDGYNT
+833 TVTDGYNT

-846 DFRKTET
+846 GFRTTET
-853 DDHGNHTHFVQNLV
+853 DENGQHTHFVQNMV
-867 GTRGVNYQIWR
+867 GARGVNYQIWR
-878 DGFDTLFKRV
+878 DGFDTLFKRL

-899 EGVWARVEGTR
+899 EGVWARVKGTR
-910 DKRQGGEFAFG
+910 DERRGGEFGFG

-948 VEYNRGHGFWRGG
+948 LEYNRGHGFWQGG
-961 TSDVS
+961 TSDVN

-1013 AGVEYGYKRQ
+1013 AGAEYGYKRQ

-1069 AGYEDHRAQLFAKA
+1069 AGFEGPRAQLFAKA
-1083 DWYHEFGG
+1083 DWFHEFGG
-1091 SGQVRLSNDEG
+1091 NGQVRLSNDEG
-1102 LLRLDQD
+1102 LLRLRQD
-1109 YGDNWFEYGFGLAV
+1109 YSDNWFEYGFGLAV

-1129 QFYLDAEKSNSGAY
+1129 QFYLDAEKSNTGAY
-1143 HKDWSWDAGVRC
+1143 HKNWSWDAGVRW

>member
-1 MKTNCFKQAS
+1 MKIICFKQSS
-11 LHYSLTVAILLS
+11 LHYSLTAAILLS
-23 LALPVVPGEAA
+23 LALPVLPGEAA

-56 NGWGGAAND
+56 NGWGGAADD

-102 GYAGAGTGSITIG
+102 GYAGVGTGSITIG
-115 DATATD
+115 DAKATD
-121 SIHFAKNLNAYR
+121 SIHFAKDLYAYR
-133 SGWDDSLSGG
+133 SGWDYSLSGG
-143 TITARSAGDI
+143 TVTARSAGDI
-153 TVGEN
+153 TVDGGISAN
-158 INATNTPTLDLAG
+158 NGSTLDLAG
-171 KDLTVAGRT
+171 KDLTIAGKT
-180 FFQDGSSSLKGT
+180 FFQDGSSSLEGT
-192 DTVTLGTAGSN
+192 GTVTLGTAGSN
-203 QNSLQV
+203 QNALQV
-209 QYSYGKQNQSQ
+209 IYTYGNKNQ

-235 DVFLT
+235 GAFLD
-240 SDGPQGNKVTLD
+240 SDGSLGNKVTLD
-252 GSRITLNATVKPGDT
+252 GSRIALNATVKPDASDP
-267 YDWSGRPNSL
+267 DWAGRSNSL
-277 YAKDVDV
+277 YVKDVDV
-284 TVGNQNTQ
+284 TVGNQNTET
-292 STTLNGNLVLSGGS
+292 TTLNGNLTLSGGS
-306 VTLHGT
+306 ATLYGT
-312 DAVTLNGAKGDGKQ
+312 DAVTLNGARGDKQ
-326 NVIQTAG
+326 AVIRMAG
-333 SNNDTVHV
+333 AGHDTVHV

-354 MALAPH
+354 IAMAYDT
-360 STLAVQGKNVLLDNG
+360 TLTVSGKNILLDNG
-375 DNRVLAAAG
+375 GNRVLVAAG
-384 TKVAGTKAVQI
+384 SKTIQL
-395 GNDPATS
+395 GNDPAAG
-402 DATENTVIKGGITLS
+402 DATENTVIKGGVTLS
-417 SSPLSIHGKNIT
+417 ASPLSIHGKNIT
-429 WSEGMAPEGDT
+429 WSEGMDPEWGT
-440 RSIEEDNTGTHDALV
+440 KSIEEDNTDTHDALV
-455 IQQQADTP
+455 IQHQDDTP
-463 ATIGDPDSTV
+463 ATIGDSDSTV
-473 SVDGRIISL
+473 SVDGRLISL
-482 NGDIAVNGKDIR
+482 NGDIAVDGKAIH
-494 LYEGTNKNQY
+494 LFEGTNKNQY
-504 VVATTGYNV
+504 LVATTGYNV
-513 SLGSDTT
+513 DLGSDTT
-520 DRLSIDGGVLATGG
+520 ETLAIDGGVLAM
-534 SIDRGV
+534 
-540 LAIGG
+540 GG
-545 SSDGTMALKGRTIT
+545 SSDGTMTLKGRTIT
-559 LDAERG
+559 LDAGSG
-565 HNALQANDMSLDVGS
+565 HNAIQANNMPLDVGDTS
-580 DATRQV
+580 TKQV
-586 SINGEIF
+586 AVNGEIF

-617 ALVYTTGGSVN
+617 ALVYTTGGSVD

-637 GTQATYAARTNGG
+637 GTQSTYAARTGGG
-650 SITLGKEGTHGLI
+650 SITLGKTGTHGLI

-692 LNVERGGDGSTT
+692 LNVEQGGDGNTT

-733 DPSSIDQKLL
+733 EPSSTDQKLL

-761 SHDNDRLYIRSRH
+761 SHDNDRLYIRGSH

-808 YVPQQEKTLFF
+808 YVPQQEKDLFF
-819 HHIDLGTYQRSNGD
+819 HHIDLGTYQRCNGD
-833 AVTDGYNT
+833 TVTDGYNT

-867 GTRGVNYQIWR
+867 GARGVNYQIWR

-910 DKRQGGEFAFG
+910 DERQGGEFAFG

-938 AKERHYQGIG
+938 NKERHYQGIG

-1069 AGYEDHRAQLFAKA
+1069 AGFEDHRAQLFAKA

-1143 HKDWSWDAGVRC
+1143 HKNWSWDAGVRW